1 MRKFHK
7 SLLLE
12 IPSGLL
18 IIYAALWLGKL
29 LSKASGQLLPASIV
43 GMLLLTAALQLRWIK
58 LTWVERTANQFVRWM
73 SLLFV
78 PISIG
83 LVENIETL
91 LQALPAMLLTCGL
104 ATLILL
110 VAVGRF
116 YQYWERRV
124 QLKDHADQHQGGAQ

>member
-1 MRKFHK
+1 MRKSYK

-12 IPSGLL
+12 IPSGIL
-18 IIYAALWLGKL
+18 IIYVALWLGKL
-29 LSKASGQLLPASIV
+29 LSNFSGQLLPASIM
-43 GMLLLTAALQLRWIK
+43 GMLLLTAALQLRWVK
-58 LTWVERTANQFVRWM
+58 LNWVECSANQFVRWM

-91 LQALPAMLLTCGL
+91 LQALPAMLLTCGI
-104 ATLILL
+104 ATLVLL

-116 YQYWERRV
+116 YQFWEARS
-124 QLKDHADQHQGGAQ
+124 QHKADAEDEQGAAK